1 MASEDIY
8 GLLGLLGGLGGS
20 YFMNQNN
27 ANKDAADAL
36 SSEEARQQ
44 QQAIDRTNFLSD
56 RDYNEKQTQREFE
69 NALALIAAQ
78 NANQGLGQEIYGDIK
93 NVTGATGNFLGDQL
107 TEFDENLT
115 GGAMGESFLRGTA
128 LKDFYNNYM
137 DGGLDLLDKSKKAM
151 ADELTEF
158 DKNLTGGAMGESFLR
173 GTAMEDFSNNFLTG
187 AEQVSDAGGAFK
199 DMLGR
204 DLSNMGSDA
213 LNLLGIDV
221 GDSEFSNMKMDD
233 GSGYNKSIL
242 KKRKDKQPTE
252 DELSILQAIMS
263 GDPLGGKAISGGSML
278 DEYGKTSPDPFQNK
292 FEGPTLDSATAE
304 MLGFNDMGELYNYM
318 RENAPVTKGEFSN
331 IGMPEGEYSIGLNQ
345 GGRVGL
351 ANGGNP
357 YAGLK
362 YGFVNNIFTPTGG
375 TNIAPPV
382 SGPGYG
388 FQDFVTPPDET
399 ASGTPNVTNP
409 NTYNPMYGGGPG
421 DGAANYQ
428 SQMGTDVFGNEIGG
442 PKNPFGFGPQ
452 AMYGTDI
459 DGTPFEDGKYRSFT
473 GEGPIDIDDDDY
485 GARFFDFLSGVP
497 NITTGYGIFDY
508 FSADA
513 REERKAEAEADKAAA
528 EAAAAAAAA
537 AAIEQEKYNLAQLE
551 NHPLGDGGLGT
562 GPIGPAP
569 STLGLIGEEQ
579 RKAGGGGGYQGSSKK
594 GDSKGFGNNRDFGG
608 GGVD

>member
-36 SSEEARQQ
+36 LSKEARQQ
-44 QQAIDRTNFLSD
+44 QFDNDKELIQFQNNINQQNIIDA
-56 RDYNEKQTQREFE
+56 EKRK
-69 NALALIAAQ
+69 ALALANAPKAPSGMLGELGAAVG
-78 NANQGLGQEIYGDIK
+78 GLGASFSDILNDLNFMSYEDQLAAGNAVADGIGPSK
-93 NVTGATGNFLGDQL
+93 TGAALSDILDTTGGLSYEDQL
-107 TEFDENLT
+107 AAGNAVADGISPDITGKALSDILDTT
-115 GGAMGESFLRGTA
+115 GGMSYEDQAGILTPKGDELLKDAMGFIENPIDT
-128 LKDFYNNYM
+128 LKSLFE
-137 DGGLDLLDKSKKAM
+137 G
-151 ADELTEF
+151 
-158 DKNLTGGAMGESFLR
+158 
-173 GTAMEDFSNNFLTG
+173 
-187 AEQVSDAGGAFK
+187 Q
-199 DMLGR
+199 
-204 DLSNMGSDA
+204 GSQ
-213 LNLLGIDV
+213 
-221 GDSEFSNMKMDD
+221 FSNMEMDD
-233 GSGYNKSIL
+233 GSRKKLLEAMLGKSIS
-242 KKRKDKQPTE
+242 E
-252 DELSILQAIMS
+252 
-263 GDPLGGKAISGGSML
+263 GSMM
-278 DEYGKTSPDPFQNK
+278 DKEGNIIADPFQTS
-292 FEGPTLDSATAE
+292 FESPILDPATAE
-304 MLGFNDMGELYNYM
+304 MLGFNDMEMLYDDM
-318 RENAPVTKGEFSN
+318 RKNAPVTQGEFSN
-331 IGMPEGEYSIGLNQ
+331 TGMPEGEYTVGMNE

-409 NTYNPMYGGGPG
+409 NAYNPMYGGGPG

-569 STLGLIGEEQ
+569 STLGLISEDQ